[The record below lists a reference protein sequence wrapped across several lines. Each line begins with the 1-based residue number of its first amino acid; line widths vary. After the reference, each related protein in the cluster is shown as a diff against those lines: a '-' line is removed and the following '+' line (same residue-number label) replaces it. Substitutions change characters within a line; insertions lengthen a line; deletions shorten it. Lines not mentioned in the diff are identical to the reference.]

1 MYSECTGKPSTSGWI
16 TALDLYVMLCF
27 CLVFLAFVEFAFI
40 RSVMMMMISMMIIMM
55 MTSALSGSL

>member
-1 MYSECTGKPSTSGWI
+1 MFTGKPSTSGWI

-40 RSVMMMMISMMIIMM
+40 RLV
-55 MTSALSGSL
+55 TVF

>member
-40 RSVMMMMISMMIIMM
+40 RFVMLMMTIITIMM
-55 MTSALSGSL
+55 ASALSGSL

>member
-40 RSVMMMMISMMIIMM
+40 RSVMVMISMMIIMM